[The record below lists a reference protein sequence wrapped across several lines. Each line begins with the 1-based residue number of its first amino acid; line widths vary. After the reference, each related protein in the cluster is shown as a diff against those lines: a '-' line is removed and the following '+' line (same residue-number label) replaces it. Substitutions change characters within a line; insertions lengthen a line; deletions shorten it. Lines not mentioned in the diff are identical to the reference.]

1 MRSNT
6 PRHAPSILARHLDR
20 AGGRYALYPPPR
32 AFRPD
37 FDDTR
42 FIEAVRLSNGDPIPR
57 PLSLHFEIPP
67 AYKSC
72 FCLECG
78 SGLPRDRVRSAS
90 YVQRLVREITLV
102 GGLFD
107 RDRDVVQVSL
117 APGTTRLLDTA
128 QIEELLDSLSRHF
141 HVPAGGGRD
150 FALTVEPG
158 TRREELRELNLLGFN
173 RIGFGIG
180 LGGGGNRTGRGPS
193 DVDAH
198 DTVAEL
204 VCACR
209 DAGFSNVRVDLP
221 YGAANQDQEAFL
233 AILDSVLRAAPD
245 RIGLRDCAHVSETS
259 PMYRDRPSDA
269 TARATMLLA
278 AVEAVAAE
286 GYLHVGMDVF
296 ARAHDS
302 LVLAQRRG
310 QLHRDALGFGIHG
323 ETDLVGFGVG
333 AISQIGGCHAQA
345 TLHLR
350 DWEALIDAGRRAVAH
365 GSVLSAEDEV
375 RWDVIRQVLCAGRVC
390 VAAIE
395 ERHRIRFEDYFKRE
409 LRRMEPLF
417 QDGLM
422 AWEQGDIVLDRLGR
436 LAARVIAGGFD
447 GYPQDTSVVPMPI
460 RAQG

>member
-6 PRHAPSILARHLDR
+6 PRHASSILARHLDR

-42 FIEAVRLSNGDPIPR
+42 FVEAVRLSNGDPIPR
-57 PLSLHFEIPP
+57 PLSLHFEVPA

-78 SGLPRDRVRSAS
+78 LGLARDRLRSAS
-90 YVQRLVREITLV
+90 YVQRLVREISLV

-117 APGTTRLLDTA
+117 APGTTRLLDTS

-150 FALTVEPG
+150 FALTIDPG

-180 LGGGGNRTGRGPS
+180 GHGDYDNRSRPDIDTGNK
-193 DVDAH
+193 
-198 DTVAEL
+198 VASL
-204 VCACR
+204 VCECR
-209 DAGFSNVRVDLP
+209 DAGFSNVRIDLP
-221 YGAANQDQEAFL
+221 YGAANQDQGTFL
-233 AILDSVLRAAPD
+233 AILDGVMRAAPD

-259 PMYRDRPSDA
+259 PLYRDRPSDA
-269 TARATMLLA
+269 TSRATMLLA
-278 AVEAVAAE
+278 AAEALAAE

-296 ARAHDS
+296 ARSHDS

-345 TLHLR
+345 TLRLR
-350 DWEALIDAGRRAVAH
+350 DWEALIDTGRRAVAH
-365 GSVLSAEDEV
+365 GSVLSDEDEV
-375 RWDVIRQVLCAGRVC
+375 RWDVIRQVLCAGRVS

-395 ERHRIRFEDYFKRE
+395 DRHRIKFAVYFKRE

-447 GYPQDTSVVPMPI
+447 GYPQAPSVVPMPI